1 MLGCDII
8 ELDRI
13 ENAVKRH
20 GEAFLKRIL
29 TEREL
34 GVYNSRNGSVS
45 FLAGRFAAKESIS
58 KSLRTGIGKFSF
70 TDIEILN
77 DKAGAPV
84 VYLCDVLR
92 EDIQVSI
99 SHSRT
104 HAMAVSMILR

>member
-8 ELDRI
+8 EICRI
-13 ENAVKRH
+13 EDTFSRH
-20 GEAFLKRIL
+20 GEIFAKRIL
-29 TEREL
+29 SEREL
-34 GVYNSRNGSVS
+34 ETFKKRNNSIT

-58 KSLRTGIGKFSF
+58 KSLKTGIGKISF

-84 VYLCDVLR
+84 VYLCGQLR

-99 SHSRT
+99 SHSKT
-104 HAMAVSMILR
+104 TAMAVSNILR